1 MLGRL
6 RPGLLRL
13 EGEWGAREVQLVFHV
28 AFMSYGVAGSDWESL
43 KRNENCCDMMQH
55 ENGSAAKAK
64 PLKKWRPR
72 LDSNRRPSA

>member
-28 AFMSYGVAGSDWESL
+28 AFMSHGVAGSDWESL
-43 KRNENCCDMMQH
+43 KRNENVRHD
-55 ENGSAAKAK
+55 AT
-64 PLKKWRPR
+64 
-72 LDSNRRPSA
+72 